1 MKLGNAE
8 IVISREGKLS
18 RELLLQFLL
27 DEVNLNLV
35 KVKGQ
40 YDSYWL
46 SGKDGYDMIDGNKYY
61 KLTITDYGIEIKC
74 TGDYNAFSMKGQ
86 LIEWMKAELPT
97 PLVDSEVA

>member
-8 IVISREGKLS
+8 IVISKEGKLS
-18 RELLLQFLL
+18 REKLLQFLL
-27 DEVNLNLV
+27 DEVGLNLV

-61 KLTITDYGIEIKC
+61 KLVFDSYGIEIKC
-74 TGDYNAFSMKGQ
+74 TGDYNAWSMKG
-86 LIEWMKAELPT
+86 T
-97 PLVDSEVA
+97 LVDWIKEGFESQKQEVA

>member
-18 RELLLQFLL
+18 ISKVFNFLK
-27 DEVNLNLV
+27 EKVNLNLV
-35 KVKGQ
+35 PVKGQ

-46 SGKDGYDMIDGNKYY
+46 SGKDGFDMIDGNKYY

-86 LIEWMKAELPT
+86 LIEWMKAQLPS
-97 PLVDSEVA
+97 PLANEAVA

>member
-18 RELLLQFLL
+18 RELLLEFLL
-27 DEVNLNLV
+27 DRVNLNLV

-61 KLTITDYGIEIKC
+61 KLTITDYGIKIKC
-74 TGDYNAFSMKGQ
+74 TGDYNAFSMKGC
-86 LIEWMKAELPT
+86 LIDWMKAELPT
-97 PLVDSEVA
+97 PLVDSEAA

>member
-8 IVISREGKLS
+8 IVMSKEGKMDSLK
-18 RELLLQFLL
+18 LFDFLK
-27 DEVNLNLV
+27 EKVGLNLV
-35 KVKGQ
+35 PVKGQ

-46 SGKDGYDMIDGNKYY
+46 SGKDGFDMIDGNKYY

-86 LIEWMKAELPT
+86 LIEWMKAQLPS
-97 PLVDSEVA
+97 PLANEAVA

>member
-18 RELLLQFLL
+18 RELLLEFLL
-27 DEVNLNLV
+27 DRVNLNLV

-61 KLTITDYGIEIKC
+61 KLTLDGYGIEINC

-97 PLVDSEVA
+97 PLVDSEAA

>member
-18 RELLLQFLL
+18 ISKVFNFLK
-27 DEVNLNLV
+27 EKVNLNLV
-35 KVKGQ
+35 PVKGQ

-46 SGKDGYDMIDGNKYY
+46 SGKDGFDMIDGNKYY
-61 KLTITDYGIEIKC
+61 KLTLTDYGIEIKC

-86 LIEWMKAELPT
+86 LIEWMKAQLPS
-97 PLVDSEVA
+97 PLANEAVA